1 MAEARRGPSG
11 PSPPTGRHHTASP
24 SPEPPSDH
32 GEPSP
37 ASAGTQKPKVPSLA
51 EGFVLLAANRST
63 GYASATASQQAKLM
77 SPPAVPL
84 PRSKP
89 RSSMRSAT
97 PPNRTASPSVRTMS
111 PPNSARQVRPKSLN
125 GPFPPSIY
133 SSSGRE
139 PRPGAVPKKKAAAG
153 AEPTPSPG
161 GGGGGETHLEGRV
174 PIPYHDSRGSSDP
187 VQELLVAIA
196 QSRQDITLALRR
208 LPPTPDS
215 DPMQQVVDIVTERHQ
230 HLMHIAQGLA
240 VATPS
245 ARLSPISSA
254 PWSSPG
260 RPDPLKDA
268 VSPAPSD
275 ASSTRDRYRSQSV
288 PPREPAVR
296 TPRATASPGGG
307 DAQWAYVQQDVRRL
321 GQQLRLLQDEKAIVM
336 TQMHHQREL
345 FATELAKAMRLLQT
359 AQTSDLAQ
367 DLERKTE
374 EVSELR
380 TRLATAAPG
389 LNVQEATLRQ
399 ENAVLRKQLERL
411 RAKHVEDLTRL
422 KNQLSASPA
431 HPKQGM
437 STDLLRS
444 LPRQL
449 QGLRHQLDALRE
461 QAVALPRVAAE
472 AVAAAAHPDAPLHL
486 TTARAQDPAAE
497 DVVFEEN
504 KVLMEE
510 NAWLKEQL
518 SSQRRGSGDEANAA
532 AEVAFEGVVHDTT
545 VKLVAL
551 TEWAIDLH
559 TQTEAAIQDAQS
571 DLMAMRTMIATPDI
585 DAAEQNMSLKETFK
599 QHQERRLTQLM
610 QHSAALASGAA
621 RMSDISTLLT
631 SDRAER
637 IRRAATML
645 NAEVPTRRNAAVM
658 REQLLALQ
666 QEHHQ
671 MLKRLKREVLDDLP
685 LRAVWAST
693 IQRLETEKAALEEEN
708 QDLRDRVFASVPST
722 THL

>member
-1 MAEARRGPSG
+1 
-11 PSPPTGRHHTASP
+11 
-24 SPEPPSDH
+24 
-32 GEPSP
+32 
-37 ASAGTQKPKVPSLA
+37 
-51 EGFVLLAANRST
+51 
-63 GYASATASQQAKLM
+63 
-77 SPPAVPL
+77 
-84 PRSKP
+84 
-89 RSSMRSAT
+89 
-97 PPNRTASPSVRTMS
+97 
-111 PPNSARQVRPKSLN
+111 
-125 GPFPPSIY
+125 
-133 SSSGRE
+133 
-139 PRPGAVPKKKAAAG
+139 
-153 AEPTPSPG
+153 
-161 GGGGGETHLEGRV
+161 
-174 PIPYHDSRGSSDP
+174 
-187 VQELLVAIA
+187 
-196 QSRQDITLALRR
+196 
-208 LPPTPDS
+208 
-215 DPMQQVVDIVTERHQ
+215 
-230 HLMHIAQGLA
+230 
-240 VATPS
+240 
-245 ARLSPISSA
+245 
-254 PWSSPG
+254 
-260 RPDPLKDA
+260 
-268 VSPAPSD
+268 
-275 ASSTRDRYRSQSV
+275 
-288 PPREPAVR
+288 
-296 TPRATASPGGG
+296 
-307 DAQWAYVQQDVRRL
+307 
-321 GQQLRLLQDEKAIVM
+321 M

-345 FATELAKAMRLLQT
+345 FATELAKAMRLLQS

-437 STDLLRS
+437 STDLLRG

-472 AVAAAAHPDAPLHL
+472 AAAAAAHPDAPLHL
-486 TTARAQDPAAE
+486 TTARAQDLAAE

-518 SSQRRGSGDEANAA
+518 SRHRRGSGSDETNAA

-610 QHSAALASGAA
+610 QQSAALASGAA
-621 RMSDISTLLT
+621 RMSEISTLLT

-637 IRRAATML
+637 IRRATTML

-671 MLKRLKREVLDDLP
+671 MLKRLRREVLDDLP